1 MNIRMDKM
9 NPDVK
14 ANRMRSVKR
23 KLELGTEL
31 TEDEEEFYRSMKQKR
46 WS

>member
-14 ANRMRSVKR
+14 ANRMKSIKR
-23 KLELGTEL
+23 KMELGITL
-31 TEDEEEFYRSMKQKR
+31 TEDEEEFYRYMRQKR